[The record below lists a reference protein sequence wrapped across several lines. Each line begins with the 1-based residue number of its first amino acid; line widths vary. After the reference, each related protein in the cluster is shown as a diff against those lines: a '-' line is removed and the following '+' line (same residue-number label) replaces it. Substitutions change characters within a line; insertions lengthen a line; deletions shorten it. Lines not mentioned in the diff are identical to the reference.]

1 MDNIAQPNI
10 LVVDDTPDN
19 LRLLVGILSNKGY
32 KVRPVP
38 SGKLALAATDGLLPD
53 LILLDINMPDMNGY
67 EVCQQFKA
75 RESTRDIPVIF
86 LSALNDVFDKVQA
99 FNVGGVDYVT
109 KPFQVEEVLAR
120 IQTHLTLRSL
130 QTSLEQKN
138 IALQQALLELQTTQK
153 QLIQSEKLA
162 TLGQLVANVAHEMN
176 TPLGAIHS
184 SVKNITAFFSKN
196 LEELPSFLQHLTPE
210 RQQDFFAL
218 LRQATTAVPKL
229 AMLSSKERRQI
240 KRSLQQALDD
250 QGISSTETVAD
261 TLMDMGITDAK
272 PFLGLLESAESVEVL
287 ATAYQ
292 LTAVQKSAY
301 TIANACDRA
310 SKVIIAL
317 KTYAHQDSTGNK
329 TETNLVEGI
338 ETALMLCHSQ
348 LKHGVEVIRNYAQV
362 PLITCFPDELNQI
375 WTNLIQNALY
385 AMNYRGT
392 LTIVVAQ
399 WEQSI
404 VVSITDTGKGIPI
417 ELQSRIFEPFFTTKP
432 MGEGSGLGL
441 SIVKKILDNHNGH
454 ITVESIPG
462 NTTFSVIL
470 PISG

>member
-1 MDNIAQPNI
+1 MNTTDQPNI

-19 LRLLVGILSNKGY
+19 LRLLVGMLSNKGY

-67 EVCQQFKA
+67 EVCQQFKT
-75 RESTRDIPVIF
+75 REGTRDIPVIF

-99 FNVGGVDYVT
+99 FSVGGVDYVT

-184 SVKNITAFFSKN
+184 SVKNITDFFSKN
-196 LEELPSFLQHLTPE
+196 LEELPDFLQHLTPE
-210 RQQDFFAL
+210 RQEDFFAL
-218 LRQATTAVPKL
+218 LRQATTAVPRL
-229 AMLSSKERRQI
+229 AMLSSRERRQI

-250 QGISSTETVAD
+250 RGISSAETVAD
-261 TLMDMGITDAK
+261 TLMDMGISDVQ
-272 PFLGLLESAESVEVL
+272 PFWRLLESAESIEVL
-287 ATAYQ
+287 ATTYQ
-292 LTAVQKSAY
+292 LAAVQKSAH
-301 TIANACDRA
+301 TIATACDRA
-310 SKVIIAL
+310 SKVVVAL

-329 TETNLVEGI
+329 IAADLVEGI

-348 LKHGVEVIRNYAQV
+348 LKHGVEIIRNYAQV

-375 WTNLIQNALY
+375 WTNLIQNALH

-417 ELQSRIFEPFFTTKP
+417 DLQSRIFEPFFTTKP

-441 SIVKKILDNHNGH
+441 SIVKKILDNHSGH

-462 NTTFSVIL
+462 NTTFSVVL